1 MKKLSLLLIALVLLS
16 ACAKN
21 EPKNNSKDTTT
32 ASENKS
38 AQETDKK
45 INNEEEI
52 LYSYTG
58 QNENFEARAVV
69 TPVTEEYLKSLADEH
84 AGTNSDELQKI
95 MEQNPVYK
103 VNVYLT
109 YTGDSLGELPDITD
123 VSFKTS
129 LPDVFEASTSEL
141 SKETLVKILT
151 GKEAISKDMLIPE
164 SFSSNV
170 NESSVIKINAQSKT
184 MPEFNFDIDLNAN

>member
-58 QNENFEARAVV
+58 QNENFEARAIV

-103 VNVYLT
+103 VNIYLT

-129 LPDVFEASTSEL
+129 LTDVFEASTSEL

-164 SFSSNV
+164 SFSSKV

-184 MPEFNFDIDLNAN
+184 MPEFNFDIDLKVN

>member
-1 MKKLSLLLIALVLLS
+1 MKKLSLLLIALILLS

-21 EPKNNSKDTTT
+21 ETKNNSKDTT
-32 ASENKS
+32 ASENKTT
-38 AQETDKK
+38 QETDKK
-45 INNEEEI
+45 VNTEEEV

-109 YTGDSLGELPDITD
+109 YTGDSLGELPDMTD
-123 VSFKTS
+123 VAFKVS
-129 LPDVFEASTSEL
+129 LPDVFEASTSKL
-141 SKETLVKILT
+141 PKETLVKILT
-151 GKEAISKDMLIPE
+151 GKEAISKDKLIPE
-164 SFSSNV
+164 SVSSNI

-184 MPEFNFDIDLNAN
+184 MPEFNFDIDLKAN

>member
-58 QNENFEARAVV
+58 QNENFEARAIV

-103 VNVYLT
+103 VNIYLT

-129 LPDVFEASTSEL
+129 LTDVFEASTSEL

-164 SFSSNV
+164 SFSSKV

-184 MPEFNFDIDLNAN
+184 MPEFNFDIDLKAN

>member
-58 QNENFEARAVV
+58 QNENFEARAIV

-129 LPDVFEASTSEL
+129 LPDVFEASISKL

-164 SFSSNV
+164 SFSSKV

-184 MPEFNFDIDLNAN
+184 MPEFNFDIDLKAN

>member
-129 LPDVFEASTSEL
+129 LTDVFEASTSEL
-141 SKETLVKILT
+141 PKETLVKILT

-184 MPEFNFDIDLNAN
+184 MPEFNFDIDLKAN

>member
-129 LPDVFEASTSEL
+129 LPDVFGTSTSEL

-184 MPEFNFDIDLNAN
+184 MPEFNFDIDLKAN

>member
-32 ASENKS
+32 ASENKN

-129 LPDVFEASTSEL
+129 LPDVFEASISKL

-184 MPEFNFDIDLNAN
+184 MPEFNFDIDLKAN